1 MVRKGRL
8 SGIRN
13 NPMPTYDRYSGL
25 AFWSFWA
32 KKVGFWC
39 FETIQN
45 FQLGAGNSGI
55 HKLTGVEVYLMVT
68 ASRPSA
74 GGPEKLVSR

>member
-8 SGIRN
+8 SGTCN
-13 NPMPTYDRYSGL
+13 DPMPTYDRYSGL
-25 AFWSFWA
+25 AFWSLSKEGYLAF
-32 KKVGFWC
+32 GFA
-39 FETIQN
+39 
-45 FQLGAGNSGI
+45 AGNSGI
-55 HKLTGVEVYLMVT
+55 HKPTGVEVYPMVT